1 MSRIWSHYAC
11 ITADRQSKHGTSRV
25 LIPEIRMV
33 WGYFN
38 NLEQGQTERDRARV
52 KEKASSCDGA
62 FRSFR
67 AIPAWRQSR
76 FCSGRAASLQRFP
89 SLRDR
94 TLALVHIPHTAGGGS
109 AFLLFRNLRHKRF
122 GGQLQRRDRAGVLQS

>member
-1 MSRIWSHYAC
+1 
-11 ITADRQSKHGTSRV
+11 
-25 LIPEIRMV
+25 MV

-38 NLEQGQTERDRARV
+38 NLEQGQTERERARV
-52 KEKASSCDGA
+52 KEKASSCDEA

-76 FCSGRAASLQRFP
+76 FCSWCAASPQRFP

-109 AFLLFRNLRHKRF
+109 ALLLFRNLRHKRF
-122 GGQLQRRDRAGVLQS
+122 GGQHQRRDS

>member
-1 MSRIWSHYAC
+1 
-11 ITADRQSKHGTSRV
+11 
-25 LIPEIRMV
+25 MV

-52 KEKASSCDGA
+52 KEKASSCDEA

-76 FCSGRAASLQRFP
+76 FCSWRAASLQRFP
-89 SLRDR
+89 SGSLV
-94 TLALVHIPHTAGGGS
+94 LSMSKSAALYKPLHA
-109 AFLLFRNLRHKRF
+109 LLFGDIELPRF
-122 GGQLQRRDRAGVLQS
+122 IIPLCLFAKVCKNEKVPCLADLLSRSTC